1 MKISKQT
8 IQILSN
14 CAKIR
19 ESINF
24 GVGNQI
30 RTKDSSQ
37 AFNAIIEID
46 ESFPKDFCVY
56 DLNSFIA
63 ALKIFNEPEIEF
75 KDTNMIIK
83 DSNGKAKI
91 NYAYTNPILIQ
102 LMSDYSKNIS
112 LDNKICTF
120 SLTNEQ
126 FNELSSAASLFGVDD
141 IEFKAVTKDTILVT
155 ATTSSGI
162 KRDTDNSYS
171 VSLDVEVEDNDLFS
185 QLNISTMK
193 SILKLMPLDYT
204 VSIYAYNPQ
213 TYMLEFVDETGKIK
227 YYAGAK
233 VL

>member
-8 IQILSN
+8 IQVLSN

-24 GVGNQI
+24 GAGNQI
-30 RTKDSSQ
+30 RTKDSSR
-37 AFNAIIEID
+37 AFSAIIEID
-46 ESFPKDFCVY
+46 EEFPRDFCVY

-63 ALKIFNEPEIEF
+63 ALKIFNAPEIEF
-75 KDTNMIIK
+75 KESNMLIK
-83 DSNGKAKI
+83 DSNGTAKI
-91 NYAYTNPILIQ
+91 NYAYTNPILIPV
-102 LMSDYSKNIS
+102 MSDYSKSIS

-120 SLTNEQ
+120 SLGREQ

-141 IEFKAVTKDTILVT
+141 IEFRAVTKETILVT
-155 ATTSSGI
+155 ATTSTGI

-171 VSLDVEVEDNDLFS
+171 VSIDVDVEDFDKFTE
-185 QLNISTMK
+185 LNISTMK
-193 SILKLMPLDYT
+193 SLLKLMPLDYD
-204 VSIYAYNPQ
+204 VVIYAYSPQ
-213 TYMLEFVDETGKIK
+213 TYMLEFVDETQKIK

>member
-24 GVGNQI
+24 GKGNQI

-46 ESFPKDFCVY
+46 EEFPRDFCVY

-75 KDTNMIIK
+75 KESNIVIK

-102 LMSDYSKNIS
+102 IMSDYSKVIS

-120 SLTNEQ
+120 DLTNAQ

-141 IEFKAVTKDTILVT
+141 IEFRAVTKDTIMVT
-155 ATTSSGI
+155 ATTSSGM

-171 VSLDVEVEDNDLFS
+171 VSIEVDVEDMDKFA

-193 SILKLMPLDYT
+193 SLLKLMPLDYT
-204 VSIYAYNPQ
+204 VSIYAYSPQ
-213 TYMLEFVDETGKIK
+213 TYMLEFVDETQKIK

>member
-24 GVGNQI
+24 GKGNQI

-46 ESFPKDFCVY
+46 EEFPRDFCVY

-75 KDTNMIIK
+75 KESNIVIK

-102 LMSDYSKNIS
+102 IMSDYSKVIS

-120 SLTNEQ
+120 DLTNAQ

-141 IEFKAVTKDTILVT
+141 IEFRAVTKETIVVT
-155 ATTSSGI
+155 ATTSSGM

-171 VSLDVEVEDNDLFS
+171 VSIEVDVEDMDKFA

-193 SILKLMPLDYT
+193 SLLKLMPLDYT
-204 VSIYAYNPQ
+204 VSIYAYSPQ
-213 TYMLEFVDETGKIK
+213 TYMLEFVDETQKIK

>member
-8 IQILSN
+8 IQLLSN

-24 GVGNQI
+24 GAGNQI

-46 ESFPKDFCVY
+46 EEFPRDFCVY

-75 KDTNMIIK
+75 KESNMVIK

-102 LMSDYSKNIS
+102 VMSDYSKLIS

-120 SLTNEQ
+120 SLTNAQ

-141 IEFKAVTKDTILVT
+141 IEFRAVTKETILVT

-171 VSLDVEVEDNDLFS
+171 VSIDVDVEDFDKFT

-193 SILKLMPLDYT
+193 SLLKLMPLDYE
-204 VSIYAYNPQ
+204 VRIYAYSPQ
-213 TYMLEFVDETGKIK
+213 TYMLEFVDESQKIK

>member
-8 IQILSN
+8 IQLLSN

-24 GVGNQI
+24 GKGNQI

-37 AFNAIIEID
+37 AFNAIMEID
-46 ESFPKDFCVY
+46 EEFPRDFCVY
-56 DLNSFIA
+56 DLNSFIT

-75 KDTNMIIK
+75 KETNMVIK
-83 DSNGKAKI
+83 DSNGKATI

-120 SLTNEQ
+120 ELTNDQ
-126 FNELSSAASLFGVDD
+126 FSELSSAASLFGVDD
-141 IEFKAVTKDTILVT
+141 IEFRAVTKNAIVVT

-171 VSLDVEVEDNDLFS
+171 VSIEVDVEDNELFS

-193 SILKLMPLDYT
+193 SLLKLMPLDYT
-204 VSIYAYNPQ
+204 VSIYAYSPQ
-213 TYMLEFVDETGKIK
+213 TYMLEFKDKSEKIK

-233 VL
+233 VI

>member
-24 GVGNQI
+24 GKGNQI

-46 ESFPKDFCVY
+46 EEFPRDFCLY

-75 KDTNMIIK
+75 KESNIVIK

-102 LMSDYSKNIS
+102 IMSDYSKVIS

-120 SLTNEQ
+120 DLTNAQ

-141 IEFKAVTKDTILVT
+141 IEFRAVTKETIMVT
-155 ATTSSGI
+155 ATTSSGM

-171 VSLDVEVEDNDLFS
+171 VSIEVDVEDMDKFA

-193 SILKLMPLDYT
+193 SLLKLMPLDYT
-204 VSIYAYNPQ
+204 VSIYAYSPQ
-213 TYMLEFVDETGKIK
+213 TYMLEFVDETQKIK

>member
-24 GVGNQI
+24 GKGNQI

-46 ESFPKDFCVY
+46 EEFPRDFCVY

-75 KDTNMIIK
+75 KESNIVIK

-102 LMSDYSKNIS
+102 IMSDYSKVIS

-120 SLTNEQ
+120 DLTNAQ

-141 IEFKAVTKDTILVT
+141 IEFRAVTKETIMVT
-155 ATTSSGI
+155 ATTSSGM

-171 VSLDVEVEDNDLFS
+171 VSIEVDVEDMDKFA

-193 SILKLMPLDYT
+193 SLLKLMPLDYT
-204 VSIYAYNPQ
+204 VSIYAYSPQ
-213 TYMLEFVDETGKIK
+213 TYMLEFVDETQKIK

>member
-8 IQILSN
+8 IQLLSN

-24 GVGNQI
+24 GAGNQI

-46 ESFPKDFCVY
+46 EEFPRDFCVY

-75 KDTNMIIK
+75 KESNMVIK

-102 LMSDYSKNIS
+102 VMSDYSKLIS

-120 SLTNEQ
+120 SLTNAQ

-141 IEFKAVTKDTILVT
+141 IEFRAVTKETILVT

-171 VSLDVEVEDNDLFS
+171 VSIDVSVEDFDKFT

-193 SILKLMPLDYT
+193 SLLKLMPMDFN
-204 VSIYAYNPQ
+204 VSIYAYSPQ
-213 TYMLEFVDETGKIK
+213 TYMLEFVDESQKIK

>member
-24 GVGNQI
+24 GKGNQI

-46 ESFPKDFCVY
+46 EEFPRDFCVY

-75 KDTNMIIK
+75 KESNIVIK

-102 LMSDYSKNIS
+102 IMSDYSKVIS

-120 SLTNEQ
+120 DLTNAQ

-141 IEFKAVTKDTILVT
+141 IEFRAVTKETIIVT
-155 ATTSSGI
+155 ATTSSGM

-171 VSLDVEVEDNDLFS
+171 VSIEVDVEDMDKFA

-193 SILKLMPLDYT
+193 SLLKLMPLDYT
-204 VSIYAYNPQ
+204 VSIYAYSPQ
-213 TYMLEFVDETGKIK
+213 TYMLEFVDETQKIK